1 MSTISIVSWNVNGLR
16 AVYQK
21 GFMQWFEHTQPGIL
35 CLQETKC
42 SAEQLPPELCII
54 PGYQVHYSSGERKG
68 YSGTALISKPQPLEV
83 TYGMGIAEFDGE
95 GRLIIA
101 RYPDFTL
108 ANCYFPNGKASPE
121 RLRYKL
127 GFYEAFEQHLAARRK
142 GGERFIVTGDVN
154 TAHQPIDLAHPKQN
168 EKISGFLPEERAW
181 MDRFLAAGY
190 VDVFRHLY
198 PDKLA
203 YTWWDMRTGARARDV
218 GWRLD
223 YFLLDRELLPRV
235 VSTTIQKEVMG
246 SDHCP
251 VALELEVRS

>member
-1 MSTISIVSWNVNGLR
+1 MSTITIISWNVNGLR

-21 GFMQWFEHTQPGIL
+21 GFMQWFHRTQPDIL

-42 SAEQLPPELCII
+42 HAVQLPAELCDI
-54 PGYQVHYSSGERKG
+54 PGYTVHYSSGERKG
-68 YSGTALISKPQPLEV
+68 YSGTALYSQPQPLEV
-83 TYGMGIAEFDGE
+83 TEGMGIPELDGE

-121 RLRYKL
+121 RLRFKL
-127 GFYEAFEQHLAARRK
+127 AFYEAFQQHLAARRK
-142 GGERFIVTGDVN
+142 RGERFIVTGDVN
-154 TAHQPIDLAHPKQN
+154 TAHQPIDLAHPRQN
-168 EKISGFLPEERAW
+168 EKISGFLPEERVW
-181 MDRFLAAGY
+181 IDRLLAAGY
-190 VDVFRHLY
+190 VDIYRHFH
-198 PDKLA
+198 PDTVA

-235 VSTTIQKEVMG
+235 VSTTILKEVMG

-251 VALELEVRS
+251 VALQLKVKQ